1 MENVNFTSAL
11 VEASEL
17 VKRGWNF
24 ESEDIDNTLIELN
37 NRGGKIYFSEV
48 NKLQHS
54 RGIWEQS
61 DFEHCG
67 DDAAARGDI
76 KDLHEKGLLFDIIEE
91 E

>member
-1 MENVNFTSAL
+1 MENLNFETAL

-17 VKRGWNF
+17 VKRGWTLL
-24 ESEDIDNTLIELN
+24 SEDLDNTLIELKN
-37 NRGGKIYFSEV
+37 KGGKIYFSEV

-54 RGIWEQS
+54 CGFWEQS

-67 DDAAARGDI
+67 DDTAAWEAI
-76 KDLHEKGLLFDIIEE
+76 NELHAQGKLFNIVEE